1 MTESRKKQKRKF
13 SLTKPENVVGSN
25 TEPTLSFKKFGGE
38 YIPDIVEYI
47 KEYIKT
53 RPNITIA
60 VGCDSQQLRK
70 STCYVTAIVMY
81 DETIK
86 NGAHVIFQRE
96 FMQKVRGM
104 ADMGE
109 YGLVDMRL
117 YGEIERVQKY
127 CELLQAG
134 LDGFYKR
141 PYVREYLGS
150 YKLVDAHLDLNP
162 DPGSAG
168 QNKSNKLHAL
178 GKGMLEGLGYR
189 TFCKPNAFAASSAAD
204 LFVK

>member
-1 MTESRKKQKRKF
+1 MADSKKKQKRKF
-13 SLTKPENVVGSN
+13 SLTAPQSSTNEKPI
-25 TEPTLSFKKFGGE
+25 LLFKKFGGE

-53 RPNITIA
+53 RPNVTIA

-70 STCYVTAIVMY
+70 STCYVTAVVLY

-96 FMQKVRGM
+96 FLHKVKGYT
-104 ADMGE
+104 DTGE

-127 CELLQAG
+127 CELINDG
-134 LDGFYKR
+134 LEGHYKR
-141 PYVREYLGS
+141 PYIKEFLGN

-162 DPGSAG
+162 NPGSTG
-168 QNKSNKLHAL
+168 QNKSNKLYAL

-189 TFCKPNAFAASSAAD
+189 TFCKPNAHAASSAAD